1 MGPGGPVAG
10 QSAGLGLLDDTLAS
24 PETSRYRPPPAT
36 VSPIG
41 QTKPGDQ
48 QLMSTFPDRGC
59 AIERAANDLRVEIL
73 ADMDGLRAKIGAA
86 VAGDDREAA
95 DRLRVELLAC
105 GDLLGSLA
113 ALMERHEDEHPV
125 EGSAQRV
132 IAELSLAR
140 AAIELELED

>member
-1 MGPGGPVAG
+1 
-10 QSAGLGLLDDTLAS
+10 
-24 PETSRYRPPPAT
+24 
-36 VSPIG
+36 
-41 QTKPGDQ
+41 
-48 QLMSTFPDRGC
+48 MSNFPDRGC
-59 AIERAANDLRVEIL
+59 AIERAANELRLEIL
-73 ADMDGLRAKIGAA
+73 ADMDGLRTKIGAA
-86 VAGDDREAA
+86 VSADDAGAA
-95 DRLRVELLAC
+95 DRLRIELLSC

>member
-1 MGPGGPVAG
+1 
-10 QSAGLGLLDDTLAS
+10 
-24 PETSRYRPPPAT
+24 
-36 VSPIG
+36 
-41 QTKPGDQ
+41 
-48 QLMSTFPDRGC
+48 MSTFSDRGC
-59 AIERAANDLRVEIL
+59 AIEQAANELRREIL
-73 ADMDGLRAKIGAA
+73 TDMDGLRTKIGAA
-86 VAGDDREAA
+86 VYADDAPTA

-125 EGSAQRV
+125 EGSAQRI

>member
-1 MGPGGPVAG
+1 M
-10 QSAGLGLLDDTLAS
+10 
-24 PETSRYRPPPAT
+24 TS
-36 VSPIG
+36 
-41 QTKPGDQ
+41 
-48 QLMSTFPDRGC
+48 FPDRGC
-59 AIERAANDLRVEIL
+59 AIEREANALRVEIL
-73 ADMDGLRAKIGAA
+73 ADMDSLRLRIGNA
-86 VAGDDREAA
+86 VAADDAVSA

-113 ALMERHEDEHPV
+113 SLMERHEDEHPV